1 MSLAHPVVE
10 VLELRMHSNDTV
22 CGVFIG
28 CAALRLACVF
38 LIHAS
43 MVLPPHW
50 HCCTC
55 PSLWS
60 LVVFRWEHEMLLLL
74 WGKRGP
80 GLVLVAGSGAS
91 LSLSQCSIQAPVLV
105 ARSGT
110 VLLSSRQL
118 VMLV

>member
-1 MSLAHPVVE
+1 
-10 VLELRMHSNDTV
+10 
-22 CGVFIG
+22 
-28 CAALRLACVF
+28 
-38 LIHAS
+38 
-43 MVLPPHW
+43 
-50 HCCTC
+50 
-55 PSLWS
+55 
-60 LVVFRWEHEMLLLL
+60 MLLLL